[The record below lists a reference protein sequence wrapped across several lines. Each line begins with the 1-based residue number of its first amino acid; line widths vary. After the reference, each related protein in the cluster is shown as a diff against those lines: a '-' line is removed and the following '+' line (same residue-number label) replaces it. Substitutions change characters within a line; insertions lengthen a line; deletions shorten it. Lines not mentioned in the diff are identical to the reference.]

1 MRTQTDRH
9 VTRTSNCLA
18 LCLAM
23 AFASAQPALALVVS
37 FEQSEGFPAPVLIPP
52 PETHDQNPNTF
63 TGFAGGPNT
72 YGQPL
77 MPTNGGAIVNWGLE
91 SPADTHGTWFI
102 DDGPGGLDI
111 QAGAVATCTGPSVDV
126 CWPAPHSGAAMAGFY
141 LGTLGGEGFAY
152 EGVMDLDNSQNIQ
165 LESFYF
171 ASRGY
176 LPPRLQVE
184 YYANDANETFLGVNT
199 YALGTDPTDH
209 TPGLGD
215 RFVGMGRES
224 SEGTDYD
231 YVPKFQLIT
240 PTAPFQGVALGKVV
254 FRSFADGVNGQN
266 TGQPTD
272 EANGDVPHPNGH
284 GAFFLD
290 DITLQANGTPYNPNN
305 YTHLSFEASEGFPDG
320 DGASMESTAVL
331 NVVTG
336 FEVSGNSVLN
346 VDHGPGGEGNLR
358 PGSEPDPIHG
368 SQIALSATG
377 TGTGANEVTIDLH
390 NPGNYGLAGF
400 WYAYR
405 GTDPPKLTVEYYDS
419 NDNLVGENVYK
430 RGTDVYNVETS
441 GTYDQYVGMGP
452 DGEPKFQFIEPSAPF
467 QNVALS
473 KIKIISAP
481 PNPATGHGM
490 FAMDDVLLKP
500 NSGTFNPGNKVRVS
514 FEVSEGFSGTDGAVI
529 AEFEDGTVTAVP
541 GGIVD
546 DWVLSGA
553 GAAYFQIDKGPG
565 GQGFGDE
572 DDPVSGNQFGLSTPQ
587 GNGPHVLTMDLNN
600 SANLALESFYFA
612 SRGNFPPNL
621 TVEYF
626 DLNNQSLGTDVYTA
640 GVGDG
645 QAVGL
650 GPNQEPRFQLLE
662 PSAQFLD
669 VALSK
674 LVFTSQH
681 DNPANL
687 TASFAI
693 DDILFHVV
701 TAGVDGDYNDDGT
714 VDAADYVVWRKNQ
727 GTTTPLPNDPHGG
740 TIGTLQYDTWRANF
754 GSMAGSGSG
763 SGAGPSGA
771 PEPACWIMAL
781 FAAECVAVRAR
792 CGRRRF

>member
-1 MRTQTDRH
+1 MRNSIDRNF
-9 VTRTSNCLA
+9 TGFSMWLA
-18 LCLAM
+18 VFLTALAV
-23 AFASAQPALALVVS
+23 ANPSTQPASALVVS

-91 SPADTHGTWFI
+91 NPADTHGTWFI

-111 QAGAVATCTGPSVDV
+111 QAGAVATCTGPSANV
-126 CWPAPHSGAAMAGFY
+126 CWPAPVSGNAMAGFY
-141 LGTLGGEGFAY
+141 VGTLGGEGFAY

-290 DITLQANGTPYNPNN
+290 DITLQANGTAYNPNN

-336 FEVSGNSVLN
+336 FAVSGNTVLN

-390 NPGNYGLAGF
+390 NAGNYGLAGF

-405 GTDPPKLTVEYYDS
+405 GTDPPRLTVEYYDS
-419 NDNLVGENVYK
+419 DDNLVGENVYK
-430 RGTDVYNVETS
+430 RGTDVYNVETP
-441 GTYDQYVGMGP
+441 GTYDSYVGMGA

-529 AEFEDGTVTAVP
+529 EELDGT
-541 GGIVD
+541 GIQALPAGVVD
-546 DWVLSGA
+546 DW
-553 GAAYFQIDKGPG
+553 GAAGDSGYFQIDRGPG

-572 DDPVSGNQFGLSTPQ
+572 DDPVSGSQFALSAPGFGQ
-587 GNGPHVLTMDLNN
+587 GEHIITMDLNN
-600 SANLALESFYFA
+600 STNLALESFYFA
-612 SRGNFPPNL
+612 SRANFPPKL

-626 DLNNQSLGTDVYTA
+626 GLDEQSLGTNVYTT
-640 GVGDG
+640 GVDDG
-645 QAVGL
+645 QGVGL
-650 GPNQEPRFQLLE
+650 GPNQEPRFQLIE
-662 PSAQFLD
+662 PTAQFLD
-669 VALSK
+669 VPLSK
-674 LVFTSQH
+674 LIFTSQH
-681 DNPANL
+681 DDVANL
-687 TASFAI
+687 NAAFAI

-701 TAGVDGDYNDDGT
+701 SEGLDGDYNGDNK
-714 VDAADYVVWRKNQ
+714 VDAADYVVWRKSDGSQTGYN
-727 GTTTPLPNDPHGG
+727 L
-740 TIGTLQYDTWRANF
+740 WRANF
-754 GSMAGSGSG
+754 GATGGAGSESG
-763 SGAGPSGA
+763 SDTSGV
-771 PEPACWIMAL
+771 PEPVGFIL
-781 FAAECVAVRAR
+781 VLSAAVGVVVRR
-792 CGRRRF
+792 DPRSFRRA